1 MKYDRFYNLSWI
13 PWVISILI
21 NISLY
26 LVYKK
31 KTYKETQKNIKNSK
45 KGKVWSVISL
55 VISLLAALIVFSYL
69 ISKEDCDKKLLTSNI
84 IYFTITF
91 AYTIVEILNITTK
104 YNFSKFSLSL
114 YILSFLFYFTTTR
127 LDKKYK
133 CGSKM
138 SATVGIAP
146 PNDNKIN
153 SSSHQ
158 LP

>member
-13 PWVISILI
+13 PWVISLLI

-45 KGKVWSVISL
+45 KGKIWSIISL
-55 VISLLAALIVFSYL
+55 VISLLTTLIVFLYL

-91 AYTIVEILNITTK
+91 AYTIVEILNITKK

-114 YILSFLFYFTTTR
+114 YILSFLFYFTTIR

-153 SSSHQ
+153 SSSRQ
-158 LP
+158 LL